1 MGPALGISI
10 SINILTLAVVIFA
23 LAFMFGLDDK
33 PLRAEGE
40 AEETVC
46 RDMANQVLSG
56 EASRFDYMATR
67 CSARFLVPAEEG

>member
-1 MGPALGISI
+1 MGPILGISI
-10 SINILTLAVVIFA
+10 SITILTVAVVIFA
-23 LAFMFGLDDK
+23 LAFMAGLDDK
-33 PLRAEGE
+33 PLRAERE

-46 RDMANQVLSG
+46 REMAGQVLSG